1 MVRKF
6 HGWPRKNMFHWVL
19 LIVMTKWAM
28 DTILPTKWRA
38 NEHQGIRVEHQPVYF
53 FISLG
58 AWFNLTRILQLC
70 GSIINLGLWIFV
82 PNEVAFSL
90 MEIFCCSTTKKKTAP
105 QKKSHETSLY
115 FGFTCL
121 ARTIKRSSFW
131 GDFSQCKC
139 MGVLGGFP
147 QNNTLFGLII

>member
-58 AWFNLTRILQLC
+58 AWFNLTRILQLG

-90 MEIFCCSTTKKKTAP
+90 MEIFCCSTTKKKQP
-105 QKKSHETSLY
+105 PPKKVTKLRFLLDSLALQGPSNDHH
-115 FGFTCL
+115 FGGIFRN
-121 ARTIKRSSFW
+121 ANVWEF
-131 GDFSQCKC
+131 
-139 MGVLGGFP
+139 LGGSLK
-147 QNNTLFGLII
+147 TIHCLGW